1 MRVAYC
7 VLHDFMFN
15 KLKQIKDLRSQ
26 AKTLQNTLS
35 QEKVVID
42 KKGLHLVINGNLEV
56 TELTISE
63 EGKDNL
69 EHNLKNCLNDGIK
82 QVQKVMA
89 KKMQDM
95 GGMPE
100 LGNLFK

>member
-1 MRVAYC
+1 
-7 VLHDFMFN
+7 MFN

-26 AKTLQNTLS
+26 AKTLQNSLS
-35 QEKVVID
+35 QEKVVVD
-42 KKGLHLVINGNLEV
+42 KKGIHLTINGNLEI
-56 TELTISE
+56 TEITISE
-63 EGKDNL
+63 EGKNNL
-69 EHNLKNCLNDGIK
+69 ENNLKDCFNDGIK

>member
-1 MRVAYC
+1 
-7 VLHDFMFN
+7 MFN

-35 QEKVVID
+35 QEKVMID
-42 KKGLHLVINGNLEV
+42 KRGIHLVINGNLEV

-69 EHNLKNCLNDGIK
+69 ENNLKDCLNDGIK

>member
-1 MRVAYC
+1 
-7 VLHDFMFN
+7 MFN

-35 QEKVVID
+35 QEKVVVD
-42 KKGLHLVINGNLEV
+42 KRGIHLVINGNLEV
-56 TELTISE
+56 TELTISFDA
-63 EGKDNL
+63 KNNL
-69 EHNLKNCLNDGIK
+69 ENDLKDCLNDGIK